1 MVDFLLDI
9 LISLPCVLVALVF
22 HEIAHGFIA
31 YKLGDPTA
39 KYMGRLTLNPL
50 KHLDLWGTLCMVFF
64 RFGWAKPVPIDVRYF
79 KKPRRD
85 ICLTALAGPMANILL
100 ALLGAFLYSLTI
112 PWISDSILTESGFL
126 YYICYA
132 YAVLLYNFIWL
143 NIALALF
150 NLIPLPPIDGSRI
163 FLIWLPYRTYAKI
176 VRHEREISAIFMVLL
191 LLDSRILN
199 GVFTGLLSRAVVFV
213 MDGMLSLFSFLY

>member
-1 MVDFLLDI
+1 MVDFLLEI
-9 LISLPCVLVALVF
+9 LISLPCVLIALVF

-64 RFGWAKPVPIDVRYF
+64 KFGWAKPVPINVRYF

-85 ICLTALAGPMANILL
+85 ICLTALAGPMANLLL
-100 ALLGAFLYSLTI
+100 AFFGAFLYSLTI
-112 PWISDSILTESGFL
+112 PLISDGILKESGFL
-126 YYICYA
+126 HYICLA
-132 YAVLLYNFIWL
+132 YAVLIYNFVWL

-150 NLIPLPPIDGSRI
+150 NLIPLPPLDGSRI
-163 FLIWLPYRTYAKI
+163 FLIWLPYRAYAKV
-176 VRHEREISAIFMVLL
+176 VRYEREISAIFLVIL

-199 GVFTGLLSRAVVFV
+199 GVFTGLLSGAVSFI
-213 MDGMLSLFSFLY
+213 MNGMLSLFSFMF